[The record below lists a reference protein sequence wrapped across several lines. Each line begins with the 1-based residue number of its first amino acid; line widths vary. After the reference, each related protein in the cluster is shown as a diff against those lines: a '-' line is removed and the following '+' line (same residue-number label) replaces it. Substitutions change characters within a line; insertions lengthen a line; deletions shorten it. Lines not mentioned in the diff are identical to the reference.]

1 MTHRAEIHA
10 LAGPVTLVGI
20 FLILVPL
27 VNVAPEIWPVELAAR
42 AWRFGSLGMVF
53 SAGMFPT
60 VGLACLLWAGV
71 LRESAKWVRL
81 AARVS
86 GLLALMGVVGLVL
99 FGLDGAALASV
110 AGENMSGAFWAAIVR
125 TIGIG
130 VLVVPVLAGLC
141 VAGLRTARAMG
152 LETTRASGLVVG
164 S

>member
-1 MTHRAEIHA
+1 MTHRPEIRA

-20 FLILVPL
+20 FLILVPI
-27 VNVAPEIWPVELAAR
+27 VNIAPEIWPVKLAER
-42 AWRFGSLGMVF
+42 PWRFGSLGLVL
-53 SAGMFPT
+53 SASMFPT

-71 LRESAKWVRL
+71 LRESANWVRQ
-81 AARVS
+81 AARMS
-86 GLLALMGVVGLVL
+86 GLLAVVGVVGLV
-99 FGLDGAALASV
+99 FFALDGATLARA
-110 AGENMSGAFWAAIVR
+110 AGETMSGTFWAAIVR